1 MIPVGASIIL
11 VLLNPYLT
19 FDGPTPSLQMLKMIE
34 VPESKLGIA
43 LGFTAVVDPP
53 HGV

>member
-1 MIPVGASIIL
+1 MIPVGASKII

-19 FDGPTPSLQMLKMIE
+19 CDGGFPPLQMLKMIE